1 MDFAFF
7 IGSQF
12 FEYSECIVHTNMQ
25 SFYLKNRP
33 FAILFFTSNLDFIGF
48 ISNAVRLKKWAYTTY
63 FIVHL
68 FPHLCMRKQSKKCES
83 QTVGI

>member
-48 ISNAVRLKKWAYTTY
+48 ISNAVRLKK
-63 FIVHL
+63 
-68 FPHLCMRKQSKKCES
+68 
-83 QTVGI
+83 